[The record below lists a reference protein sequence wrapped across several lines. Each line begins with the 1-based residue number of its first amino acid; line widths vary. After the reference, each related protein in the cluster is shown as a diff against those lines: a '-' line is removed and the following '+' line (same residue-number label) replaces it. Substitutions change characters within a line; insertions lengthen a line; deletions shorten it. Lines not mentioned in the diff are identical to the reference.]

1 MKARIAILAALPRE
15 IAPLIR
21 DWPVRI
27 ESRRDGTLIAECDRA
42 IAVCAGMGRERVAHA
57 LTLAEGR
64 GTLSAVFS
72 VGYAGAVR
80 DHILRNTIYW
90 PETVIDAESRERYAC
105 EGGSGTLVTVGHV
118 LERGEKPE
126 MAARWGADLI
136 DMEAATVARLAQMR
150 GVPFRTLKAVSDE
163 VSDELPDLNSFID
176 ARGAFRQAA
185 FAFHLAAHPSM
196 IPSAIRLGRNAN
208 RASQALSHAL
218 REVLERA
225 E

>member
-1 MKARIAILAALPRE
+1 MKTRIAILAALPRE

-27 ESRRDGTLIAECDRA
+27 ESRRDGTLIAECDKA
-42 IAVCAGMGRERVAHA
+42 IAVCAGMGRERVEYAA
-57 LTLAEGR
+57 ALAERQGS
-64 GTLSAVFS
+64 LSAIFS

-80 DHILRNTIYW
+80 DGILRNTIYW
-90 PETVIDAESRERYAC
+90 PETVIDAESGERHSC
-105 EGGSGTLVTVGHV
+105 DGGSGTLVTVGHV
-118 LERGEKPE
+118 LERGEKRE
-126 MAARWGADLI
+126 MAERWDADLV

-185 FAFHLAAHPSM
+185 FAFHLTSHPSM
-196 IPSAIRLGRNAN
+196 IPSAIRLGRNAS
-208 RASQALSHAL
+208 RASQALSYAL
-218 REVLERA
+218 REVLEHA